1 MTIHPLKLFTSVHAC
16 WRWRAHPQLFV
27 IALRRVGA
35 GRARSRRPLPGDLK
49 KAPFLDSWIRV
60 GADGKITVFTGKSEL
75 GQGIKTAL
83 RQVAA
88 EELSVKFRRDRPHHL
103 RYRADCG

>member
-1 MTIHPLKLFTSVHAC
+1 MTVHPLKL
-16 WRWRAHPQLFV
+16 
-27 IALRRVGA
+27 
-35 GRARSRRPLPGDLK
+35 SRRSTLAGGGALILSFSLSRYAVLAQDAPKPGPLPGDLK

-88 EELSVKFRRDRPHHL
+88 EELSVQFRRGRSHHL
-103 RYRADCG
+103 RYRADCR

>member
-1 MTIHPLKLFTSVHAC
+1 MTMHPLNL
-16 WRWRAHPQLFV
+16 
-27 IALRRVGA
+27 
-35 GRARSRRPLPGDLK
+35 SRRSALAGGGALILSFSFSRYAVLAQDAPKPAPLPGDLK

-88 EELSVKFRRDRPHHL
+88 EELSVKFRRDRSHHL
-103 RYRADCG
+103 RYRADRR